1 MSTSQPSPSNSSLH
15 PNDRR
20 DTLNP
25 FEIAKDDNILVEFE
39 PQWYKER
46 YLVNYESQDDQMF
59 VLTQQLIDK
68 VIFRISR

>member
-1 MSTSQPSPSNSSLH
+1 MSTSQPPPSNSSLH
-15 PNDRR
+15 PKDRR

-25 FEIAKDDNILVEFE
+25 FEIAKDDNIVVEFE

-59 VLTQQLIDK
+59 VLT
-68 VIFRISR
+68 

>member
-1 MSTSQPSPSNSSLH
+1 MSTSQPPPSNSSLH

-25 FEIAKDDNILVEFE
+25 FEIAKDDNIVVEFE